1 MRIASDQSALLNTA
15 YNTLRDP
22 LLRARYLIGREL
34 KLNSS
39 DEEADKM
46 HDVELIAQVMDAR
59 EDVDTASTKL
69 VLQTLDK
76 ENQGERTDV
85 SL

>member
-1 MRIASDQSALLNTA
+1 MKVK
-15 YNTLRDP
+15 
-22 LLRARYLIGREL
+22 GREL
-34 KLNSS
+34 KFNSS

-46 HDVELIAQVMDAR
+46 HDVELIAQIMDAR

-69 VLQTLDK
+69 ELQTLDK

-85 SL
+85 SLYCIMKG